1 MKESRMKML
10 MKRKWW
16 VALAV
21 AVGSSVMAQGADGLE
36 SGFMNPPAEA
46 RPHTWWHWMNGNITR
61 EGIATSPP
69 ARWTT

>member
-1 MKESRMKML
+1 MHML

-21 AVGSSVMAQGADGLE
+21 AVGSCVMAQGADDLE

-46 RPHTWWHWMNGNITR
+46 RPYTWWNWMNSNAFAEAMLKMEAEQSGET
-61 EGIATSPP
+61 E
-69 ARWTT
+69 